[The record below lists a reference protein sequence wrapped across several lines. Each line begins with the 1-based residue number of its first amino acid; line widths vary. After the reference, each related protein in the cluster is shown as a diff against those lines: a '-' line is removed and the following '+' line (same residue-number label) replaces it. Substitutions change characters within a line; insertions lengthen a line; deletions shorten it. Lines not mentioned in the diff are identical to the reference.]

1 MGPLSPLSSVRFAEP
16 RLAAMGRMRECG
28 RPLRLQFTAGF
39 VNDRCTAQT
48 VKSLSERDR
57 QLPPLQIC
65 LNRRMADP
73 VILFV
78 RTRCSRTRSGHLSD
92 VAPAP
97 RRFDVTGTR
106 LEPGGMHA
114 ALVPPIGFATRL
126 RGPPRRHAG
135 RTQGG

>member
-1 MGPLSPLSSVRFAEP
+1 M
-16 RLAAMGRMRECG
+16 
-28 RPLRLQFTAGF
+28 
-39 VNDRCTAQT
+39 
-48 VKSLSERDR
+48 
-57 QLPPLQIC
+57 
-65 LNRRMADP
+65 NRRMADP

-114 ALVPPIGFATRL
+114 ALVPPSTAYPT
-126 RGPPRRHAG
+126 PPLGWWHEEGCAVD
-135 RTQGG
+135 RTQGFGCTCAKGATNAPPDTYLAKEESR